1 MKNIKIAITGGIGS
15 GKTAL
20 INLIKE
26 MGYPVFSCDEICGDL
41 YKKRKVLKK
50 IKTLFPTAIKGK
62 VFLKADKKEISRLT
76 FADEKKNQSLK
87 ELLHPL
93 IMESLIK
100 NMDKRAG
107 LTFGEVPLLFEGGF
121 EKHFD
126 RVIVVKRDKEKRIE
140 GASKRSNLTRE
151 ETENIMLSQVDYDS
165 LDLSPYIVI
174 ENNGNIADLEKK
186 VVNIINL
193 LKERKI

>member
-1 MKNIKIAITGGIGS
+1 MKNVKIAITGGIGS

-20 INLIKE
+20 VNLIKK
-26 MGYPVFSCDEICGDL
+26 MGYAVFSCDEICGGL

-50 IKTLFPTAIKGK
+50 IKSLFPTAIKGK
-62 VFLKADKKEISRLT
+62 LFLKADKKEISRLT

-100 NMDKRAG
+100 NMDKKEG
-107 LTFGEVPLLFEGGF
+107 LIFAEVPLLFEGGF
-121 EKHFD
+121 EKDFD
-126 RVIVVKRDKEKRIE
+126 RVIVVKRDREKRID
-140 GASKRSNLTRE
+140 GVNKRSNLTRE

-165 LDLSPYIVI
+165 LDLSPYIVV
-174 ENNGNIADLEKK
+174 ENDGSLEDLKEK
-186 VVNIINL
+186 VVSMIKEI
-193 LKERKI
+193 LK

>member
-26 MGYPVFSCDEICGDL
+26 MGYPVFSCDEICREL

-121 EKHFD
+121 EKDFD
-126 RVIVVKRDKEKRIE
+126 RVIVVKRDKEKRID
-140 GASKRSNLTRE
+140 GVNKRSNLTRE

-174 ENNGNIADLEKK
+174 ENNGTLED
-186 VVNIINL
+186 
-193 LKERKI
+193 LKEKLSSIIREILK

>member
-26 MGYPVFSCDEICGDL
+26 MGYPVFSCDEICKRL

-121 EKHFD
+121 EKSFD
-126 RVIVVKRDKEKRIE
+126 KVIVVKRDREKRID

-151 ETENIMLSQVDYDS
+151 ETEKIMLSQVDYDS

-174 ENNGNIADLEKK
+174 ENNGTLED
-186 VVNIINL
+186 
-193 LKERKI
+193 LKEKLSSIIKEILK